1 MCQIKTTKDE
11 KEVTCGKEL
20 SGVYSSKYMKKHLK
34 MHHKAAFQKFE
45 QEEGERKIAESSMKK
60 KDTTLVS
67 QSQMSIKQALK
78 SNFYPKDSKK
88 QLAIT
93 RKLAVFVRTTN
104 APISVVDGPE
114 FRDLLTETN
123 GQYEIPGRKKVAK
136 EIENVYT
143 ELKHTISLVLQ
154 NAKRINFCC
163 DIWSKQGMTAS
174 FLGITVHCFTFYE
187 KKRHSITLAVRR
199 FELISTYRRENS

>member
-1 MCQIKTTKDE
+1 
-11 KEVTCGKEL
+11 
-20 SGVYSSKYMKKHLK
+20 
-34 MHHKAAFQKFE
+34 
-45 QEEGERKIAESSMKK
+45 MKK

-93 RKLAVFVRTTN
+93 RKLAVFVGTTN

-154 NAKRINFCC
+154 NAKRIKDKFLLRYLVKAGN
-163 DIWSKQGMTAS
+163 DS
-174 FLGITVHCFTFYE
+174 FIL
-187 KKRHSITLAVRR
+187 RDHSTLLY
-199 FELISTYRRENS
+199 FL